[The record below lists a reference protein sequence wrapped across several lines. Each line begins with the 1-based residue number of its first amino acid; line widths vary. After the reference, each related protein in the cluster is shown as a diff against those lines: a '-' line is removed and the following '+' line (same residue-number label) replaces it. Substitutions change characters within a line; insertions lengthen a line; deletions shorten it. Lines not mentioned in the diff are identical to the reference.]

1 MSSTGKEITVNS
13 SPTISR
19 RQAIQL
25 IGTSIAG
32 SLLAASIKLPILSKS
47 SVNPPVADQ
56 QPLQSPTIP
65 PTSTSQSRKLE
76 IPIKP
81 TQQVVA
87 TAKFIPTEKP
97 YKQVTKQTTATST
110 ATVTSVPTINPD
122 ILTAEKITF
131 LASHPFNHGA
141 TDKKQIMM
149 TYDEGQVRDNVV
161 YLLDT
166 FKKAGIKCTFFF
178 TGFGLNESGDLL
190 PRIINEEHILGCHSW
205 DHSELTQLSDK
216 KLQLQFSKW
225 FNKLHTILPDYVP
238 AYFRAPY
245 GSINQ
250 KVLQAA
256 ASYGLQHV
264 GWTVESGG
272 MDEKTKDN
280 VSRNFGLYQNQMK
293 AIGGAIVLSHTHRPY
308 DVSQASE
315 IIKKWKD
322 MGYDLVTVDQGKL
335 DKDRWMV

>member
-225 FNKLHTILPDYVP
+225 FDKLHAILPDYKP
-238 AYFRAPY
+238 NYFRTPTE
-245 GSINQ
+245 
-250 KVLQAA
+250 V
-256 ASYGLQHV
+256 
-264 GWTVESGG
+264 
-272 MDEKTKDN
+272 
-280 VSRNFGLYQNQMK
+280 
-293 AIGGAIVLSHTHRPY
+293 
-308 DVSQASE
+308 
-315 IIKKWKD
+315 
-322 MGYDLVTVDQGKL
+322 
-335 DKDRWMV
+335 

>member
-1 MSSTGKEITVNS
+1 MSSTGKEITVSS

-19 RQAIQL
+19 RQAIQF

-76 IPIKP
+76 ISIKP

-87 TAKFIPTEKP
+87 TAEFIPTEKP

-225 FNKLHTILPDYVP
+225 FDKLHAILPDYKP
-238 AYFRAPY
+238 NYFRTPY
-245 GSINQ
+245 GSVNQ